1 MKKIL
6 SFFLS
11 AVICALGAMTLVSC
25 NHDDPVTNELSAY
38 EKAIKAAAEKYV
50 PNVIYSTYGKL
61 ASAGE
66 VLCSDIQAMNAKG
79 IASVTQADID
89 KACTDFLAA
98 RAYWEAS
105 EAFLFGAATDFS
117 IDPHIDS
124 WPLDRKGLANNLS
137 NSKVISALEK
147 DGVDAISQLGETA
160 LGFHGIE
167 FVLFRDGANRKVA
180 DLKGVESAEEFA
192 GTGVT
197 GREELIYAAAVAEDL
212 MTSLYQLN
220 VSWNPNAP
228 QAQKDAVEE
237 AELNCTV
244 NGLDNTYG
252 EDMLGAAAAGSTYAS
267 WQRVAKTVLSAGCA
281 GITDEVASS
290 KMGQAHN
297 GEDESYIESPYS
309 KNSFVDFK
317 NNILSVQY
325 SIYGSYE
332 AASAAQ
338 DSFLA
343 FLEKYHTAEASAV
356 KTALAD
362 ALAKLEICI
371 KSGHFV
377 DDYKAS
383 YVGDAINAIDSL
395 TDALERAAAAID

>member
-1 MKKIL
+1 MKKFIAII
-6 SFFLS
+6 SVA
-11 AVICALGAMTLVSC
+11 AVAIFSLASC
-25 NHDDPVTNELSAY
+25 DRENEQSGLTTY
-38 EKAIKAAAEKYV
+38 EKTIKVAAEKYV
-50 PNVIYSTYGKL
+50 SGVIYETYGKL
-61 ASAGE
+61 AAAGKL
-66 VLCSDIQAMNAKG
+66 LCDDIQAMNDKG
-79 IASVTQADID
+79 VDGISQSDID

-98 RAYWEAS
+98 RAFWEAS

-137 NSKVISALEK
+137 NDRVIEALEE

-167 FVLFRDGANRKVA
+167 FVLFRDGKNRTLAALRSDEDAV
-180 DLKGVESAEEFA
+180 EFA

-197 GREELIYAAAVAEDL
+197 GAQELVYAAAVAEDL
-212 MTSLYQLN
+212 ELRLYQLN
-220 VSWNPNAP
+220 VSWNPSAP
-228 QAQKDAVEE
+228 QAQKDAVED

-252 EDMLGAAAAGSTYAS
+252 QDMLGAAEAGSTYAT
-267 WQRVAKTVLSAGCA
+267 WQLVAKTVLSAGCA
-281 GITDEVASS
+281 GITDEVAST

-297 GEDESYIESPYS
+297 GEDVNYIESPYS
-309 KNSFVDFK
+309 KNSFTDFK

-325 SIYGSYE
+325 SLYGSYGATS
-332 AASAAQ
+332 AAS
-338 DSFLA
+338 DSFMAL
-343 FLEKYHTAEASAV
+343 LEKYHAAEASAL
-356 KTALAD
+356 KSALSL
-362 ALAKLEICI
+362 ALSKLDVCI

-383 YVGDAINAIDSL
+383 YVGDAIDAVDSL
-395 TDALERAAAAID
+395 TDALEAAAAAIED

>member
-1 MKKIL
+1 MKKTFTIFAAML
-6 SFFLS
+6 AASSLFLS
-11 AVICALGAMTLVSC
+11 SC
-25 NHDDPVTNELSAY
+25 DKDGGSDDGLSAY
-38 EKAIKAAAEKYV
+38 EEEIKTAAEKYV
-50 PNVIYSTYGKL
+50 PGVIYSTYGKL
-61 ASAGE
+61 ATAGE
-66 VLCSDIQAMNAKG
+66 ALCKDIQAMKSKGVNAL
-79 IASVTQADID
+79 TQADID
-89 KACTDFLAA
+89 KACKDFLEA

-137 NSKVISALEK
+137 NAKVMKALEEE
-147 DGVDAISQLGETA
+147 GVDAISQLGETA

-167 FVLFRDGANRKVA
+167 FVLFRDGANRTA
-180 DLKGVESAEEFA
+180 DALKGIETASEFA

-197 GREELIYAAAVAEDL
+197 GAQELTYAAAVAEDL
-212 MTSLYQLN
+212 MRSLFQLN
-220 VSWNPNAP
+220 VSWNPDAP
-228 QAQKDAVEE
+228 KAQKDAVED

-244 NGLDNTYG
+244 NGLGKSYG

-267 WQRVAKTVLSAGCA
+267 WQLVAKTILQAGCA

-317 NNILSVQY
+317 DNLLSVQY
-325 SIYGSYE
+325 SLYGSYG
-332 AASAAQ
+332 ATSPAS
-338 DSFLA
+338 DSILS
-343 FLEKYHTAEASAV
+343 FLEKNHAGEASAI
-356 KTALAD
+356 KTALAN
-362 ALAKLEICI
+362 ALGKIDVCI

-377 DDYKAS
+377 DDYKAA
-383 YVGDAINAIDSL
+383 YVGDAIDAIDAL
-395 TDALERAAAAID
+395 TTALEAAAAAIKD

>member
-1 MKKIL
+1 MKKTITIL
-6 SFFLS
+6 AAAIAASAFCLS
-11 AVICALGAMTLVSC
+11 SC
-25 NHDDPVTNELSAY
+25 DKDNNSKEGLTAY
-38 EKAIKAAAEKYV
+38 EKQIKSAAEKYI
-50 PNVIYSTYGKL
+50 PGVIYSTYGSL

-66 VLCSDIQAMNAKG
+66 TLCQDIKAMKAKG
-79 IASVTQADID
+79 IDNLTQSDID
-89 KACTDFLAA
+89 KACKDFLAA
-98 RAYWEAS
+98 RSYWEAS

-137 NSKVISALEK
+137 NAKVLAALEEE
-147 DGVDAISQLGETA
+147 GVDAISQLGETA

-167 FVLFRDGANRKVA
+167 FVLFRDGKNRTVA
-180 DLKGVESAEEFA
+180 ALKGTETASEFA

-197 GREELIYAAAVAEDL
+197 GAQELTYAAVVAEDL
-212 MTSLYQLN
+212 RNSLFQLN
-220 VSWNPNAP
+220 VSWNPDAP
-228 QAQKDAVEE
+228 KAQKDVVEN

-244 NGLDNTYG
+244 NGLGKTYG

-267 WQRVAKTVLSAGCA
+267 WQLVAKTVLQAGCA

-317 NNILSVQY
+317 DNILSVQY
-325 SIYGSYE
+325 SLYGSYG
-332 AASAAQ
+332 ATSPAS
-338 DSFLA
+338 DSFLS
-343 FLEKYHTAEASAV
+343 FLEKNHAGEASAI
-356 KTALAD
+356 KTALANS
-362 ALAKLEICI
+362 LSKLDICI

-377 DDYKAS
+377 DDYKAA
-383 YVGDAINAIDSL
+383 YVGEAIDAIDGL
-395 TDALERAAAAID
+395 TTALEAAAAAIND

>member
-1 MKKIL
+1 MMKKHIAIL
-6 SFFLS
+6 AACAAATAFCLS
-11 AVICALGAMTLVSC
+11 SC
-25 NHDDPVTNELSAY
+25 NKENGSSDGLTAY
-38 EKAIKAAAEKYV
+38 EEEIKTAAGKYV
-50 PNVIYSTYGKL
+50 SGVIYTTYGNL
-61 ASAGE
+61 ATAGE
-66 VLCSDIQAMNAKG
+66 TLCKDLQAMRGKG
-79 IASVTQADID
+79 VNNLTQSDID
-89 KACTDFLAA
+89 KTCQDFLTA

-137 NSKVISALEK
+137 NAKVIAALEE

-167 FVLFRDGANRKVA
+167 FVLFRDGKNRTVQA
-180 DLKGVESAEEFA
+180 LKGTETAAEFA

-197 GREELIYAAAVAEDL
+197 GAQELTYATAVAEDL
-212 MTSLYQLN
+212 MLSLFQLN

-228 QAQKDAVEE
+228 KAQKDAVEE

-244 NGLDNTYG
+244 NGLGKSYG

-267 WQRVAKTVLSAGCA
+267 WQLVAKTILQAGCA

-309 KNSFVDFK
+309 KNSFKDFK
-317 NNILSVQY
+317 DNLLSVQY
-325 SIYGSYE
+325 SLYGSYG
-332 AASAAQ
+332 ATSRGS
-338 DSFLA
+338 DSLLA
-343 FLEKYHTAEASAV
+343 FLEKHHPGEASAI

-362 ALAKLEICI
+362 ALGKIEVCI

-377 DDYKAS
+377 DDYKAA
-383 YVGDAINAIDSL
+383 YVGDAIDAIDNL
-395 TDALERAAAAID
+395 TTALEAAAAAIED

>member
-6 SFFLS
+6 AFFAIVVLTMMSF
-11 AVICALGAMTLVSC
+11 ISC
-25 NHDDPVTNELSAY
+25 QKDVNSGELTAY

-50 PNVIYSTYGKL
+50 PEVIYQTYGKL
-61 ASAGE
+61 ATAGE
-66 VLCSDIQAMNAKG
+66 TLCEDIQAMNEKG
-79 IASVTQADID
+79 VKSLTQADID
-89 KACTDFLAA
+89 KACKDFLEA

-124 WPLDRKGLANNLS
+124 WPLDRTGLANNLS
-137 NSKVISALEK
+137 NSKVLDALKEQ
-147 DGVDAISQLGETA
+147 GVDAISQLGETA

-167 FVLFRDGANRKVA
+167 FVLFRDGANRTLA
-180 DLKGVESAEEFA
+180 ALKGNEAAEEFN

-197 GREELIYAAAVAEDL
+197 GEQELVYASAVAEDL
-212 MTSLYQLN
+212 MLRLYQLN
-220 VSWNPNAP
+220 VSWNPDAP
-228 QAQKDAVEE
+228 AKQQEAVED

-244 NGLDNTYG
+244 NGLENTYG
-252 EDMLGAAAAGSTYAS
+252 QDMLGAAAPGSTYAS
-267 WQRVAKTVLSAGCA
+267 WQIVAKTVLHAGCA
-281 GITDEVASS
+281 AITDEVASS

-325 SIYGSYE
+325 SLYGSFGATS
-332 AASAAQ
+332 AASA
-338 DSFLA
+338 SFMSL
-343 FLEKYHTAEASAV
+343 LEKYHPSEAKDV
-356 KTALAD
+356 KNALEG
-362 ALAKLEICI
+362 ALSKLDECI
-371 KSGHFV
+371 KKGHFV

-383 YVGDAINAIDSL
+383 YVGETIDAIDSL
-395 TDALERAAAAID
+395 TEALEKAAKVISD

>member
-6 SFFLS
+6 TLTAF
-11 AVICALGAMTLVSC
+11 AALAACTFASC
-25 NHDDPVTNELSAY
+25 TKDDTASGELTAY
-38 EKAIKAAAEKYV
+38 EKSIKTAAEKYV
-50 PNVIYSTYGKL
+50 SNVIYATYGKL
-61 ASAGE
+61 ATAGE
-66 VLCSDIQAMNAKG
+66 TLCNDLKALNEKG
-79 IASVTQADID
+79 VKSITQNDID

-124 WPLDRKGLANNLS
+124 WPLDRTGLANNLS
-137 NSKVISALEK
+137 NAKVMEALAS

-167 FVLFRDGANRKVA
+167 FVLFRDGKNRTVA
-180 DLKGVESAEEFA
+180 ALQGEETADEFK

-197 GREELIYAAAVAEDL
+197 GAQEIVYAAAVAEDL
-212 MTSLYQLN
+212 MTSLFQLN
-220 VSWNPNAP
+220 VSWNPDAP
-228 QAQKDAVEE
+228 AAQQEAVEE

-252 EDMLGAAAAGSTYAS
+252 QDMLGAAAPGSTYAT
-267 WQRVAKTVLSAGCA
+267 WQLVAKTILHGGCA
-281 GITDEVASS
+281 NITDEVASS

-325 SIYGSYE
+325 SLYGSYGASS
-332 AASAAQ
+332 AAS

-343 FLEKYHTAEASAV
+343 FLEKNHSDNASAI

-362 ALAKLEICI
+362 ALEKLDICI

-377 DDYKAS
+377 DDYKAA
-383 YVGDAINAIDSL
+383 YVGDAIDAIDGL
-395 TDALERAAAAID
+395 TEALEAAAKAIAD